1 MKTTL
6 TASLLLVLMSGA
18 TVATAQE
25 PAPPLLEGRGEFEM
39 VLIHD
44 LGSNAKVWQEV
55 EPYLRG
61 TFKEWTFELSG
72 HGTTQP
78 VAKPG
83 IAAEAARLAKFLEA
97 EGIAYPT
104 LVGHGVGG
112 MIALR
117 YALDHPSQ
125 VHRLILLDTTARQLS
140 TPEQQ
145 KETAASL
152 AVNYDETVARRYLSM
167 SPSQDVTD
175 RILDDALRTDSA
187 SFIGLLMSTNGFDV
201 TKELGGLTV
210 PLLIVGS
217 ELMFPEGV
225 DSRHVLEHAGFG
237 FARTLSFKRV
247 EQAGHFMMLERPV
260 YLASVLLAFGVTADY
275 EFQR

>member
-1 MKTTL
+1 MKTL
-6 TASLLLVLMSGA
+6 LPAFLLVLSTLGA
-18 TVATAQE
+18 SPAAAQA
-25 PAPPLLEGRGEFEM
+25 PAPPILEGRGEFEM

-44 LGSNAKVWQEV
+44 LGSNARVWQEV

-78 VAKPG
+78 VPQSS
-83 IAAEAARLAKFLEA
+83 IAVEAGRLAEFLEA

-117 YALDHPSQ
+117 YALDHPSR
-125 VHRLILLDTTARQLS
+125 VHRLILMDTTARQLS
-140 TPEQQ
+140 TQEQQ
-145 KETAASL
+145 KEMATSL
-152 AVNYDETVARRYLSM
+152 AVNYDETVALRYLNM
-167 SPSQDVTD
+167 SPSAEVTD
-175 RILDDALRTDSA
+175 RIVGDALRTDSA
-187 SFIGLLMSTNGFDV
+187 SFINLLMSTNSFDV
-201 TKELGGLTV
+201 TAELGSLTV

-217 ELMFPEGV
+217 ELMFPEGM

-237 FARTLSFKRV
+237 FARSLSFKRV
-247 EQAGHFMMLERPV
+247 EKSGHFMMLERPV
-260 YLASVLLAFGVTADY
+260 YLASVLMAFGVTADH

>member
-1 MKTTL
+1 MKTT
-6 TASLLLVLMSGA
+6 TLLPVLMIA
-18 TVATAQE
+18 AAVAAAQE
-25 PAPPLLEGRGEFEM
+25 PPPPLLEGRGEFEM

-44 LGSNAKVWQEV
+44 LGSNARVWQEV

-61 TFKEWTFELSG
+61 TFQEWTFELSG
-72 HGTTQP
+72 HGTTRP
-78 VAKPG
+78 LAKPG
-83 IAAEAARLAKFLEA
+83 IAAEAARLADFLAA

-117 YALDHPSQ
+117 YTLDHPSK

-145 KETAASL
+145 KEMAASL
-152 AVNYDETVARRYLSM
+152 ATNYDETVARRYLSM
-167 SPSQDVTD
+167 SPSDEVSD

-201 TKELGGLTV
+201 TPELGALTV

-237 FARTLSFKRV
+237 FARALSFKRI
-247 EQAGHFMMLERPV
+247 EKTGHFMMLERPV

-275 EFQR
+275 EFQH